1 MTLDVE
7 LLTAEQIRA
16 AADVLVRYRFTPWR
30 YGDSIGFEGLVA
42 ASDLAGDDRY
52 LAWAHGALRAW
63 AALAGDF
70 REMDNTAP
78 GHALCLI
85 AEQTKDD
92 ALVEAAVRLA
102 NYLRSRRRVGNA
114 YVSWSRAPLHPP
126 LDGSDMSA
134 AEAALLG
141 DPGPGVFVD
150 CLHFDPPF
158 FAHLAGLV
166 EDQSLMDDAANQAC
180 AYVELL
186 QRPDG
191 LFDHFWLERT
201 GRSYGPGWGRG
212 QGWALLGLLDVLTH
226 LPRAHPSYPPLVAA
240 VRSLGHA
247 LVERQRSDGGWATV
261 ITRPDSVEETSTAAF
276 AAAGFA
282 QGVLLGVLDDSFGA
296 HALAAWM
303 SVHRHVRGG
312 ILGEVSGA
320 VWPSTVASHYEHVPR
335 GYVAPWGQGPLL
347 VAARNIS
354 RLIEAT

>member
-1 MTLDVE
+1 MTLRAE
-7 LLTAEQIRA
+7 LLPAKQIRA
-16 AADVLVRYRFTPWR
+16 AADVLVRYRFSPWR
-30 YGDSIGFEGLVA
+30 YGDSIAFEGLIA
-42 ASDLAGDDRY
+42 ASELADDDRY

-63 AALAGDF
+63 AALAADF
-70 REMDNTAP
+70 REIDNTAP
-78 GHALCLI
+78 GHALCLVV
-85 AEQTKDD
+85 ERTKDD
-92 ALVEAAVRLA
+92 ALVEVAVRLA
-102 NYLRSRRRVGNA
+102 NYLRARRRTRNA
-114 YVSWSRAPLHPP
+114 YVSWSQAPLHPP

-134 AEAALLG
+134 AEAALLA

-158 FAHLAGLV
+158 FAHLASLV
-166 EDQSLMDDAANQAC
+166 EDASLMDDAADQAG

-226 LPRAHPSYPPLVAA
+226 LPRVHPSYPTLVAA
-240 VRSLGHA
+240 VQSLGRA
-247 LVERQRSDGGWATV
+247 LAERQRSDGGWATV
-261 ITRPDSVEETSTAAF
+261 VTQPHSVEETSTAAF

-282 QGVLLGVLDDSFGA
+282 QGVLLGVLDEDFSVS
-296 HALAAWM
+296 ALAAWE
-303 SVHRHVRGG
+303 SVRRQVRGG
-312 ILGEVSGA
+312 ILGDVSGA

-354 RLIEAT
+354 RLTEAM